1 MELSKHKAHRNQ
13 KYLSWLRQQ
22 TCVVS
27 NKKAECAHHIRLGT
41 NGGTGIKPS
50 DYFCLPLLNE
60 YHTTG
65 SSALHIIGEESFLK
79 LFRLEPVT
87 LFTKFLKDFLA
98 SEYDILYSLE
108 KSDQK
113 KCLSELIEII
123 ESKNIKKAK
132 KKTVVKSKIKAPKI
146 KTEKEKEFYEIAKA
160 MKRANDKELRDKLK
174 QETDPKQSEFY
185 QKAKEAQKLKQKEY
199 RDKNKKKVSEFR
211 KKLAKKLKK
220 KAK

>member
-13 KYLSWLRQQ
+13 KYLAWLRKQN
-22 TCVVS
+22 CAVS

-50 DYFCLPLLNE
+50 DYFCLPLINE

-65 SSALHIIGEESFLK
+65 TQALHIIGEETFIKQYELDTI
-79 LFRLEPVT
+79 T
-87 LFTKFLKDFLA
+87 LFINYLKNYLA
-98 SEYDILYSLE
+98 AEYDILYTLE
-108 KSDQK
+108 RRDK
-113 KCLSELIEII
+113 KQCLSELIEII
-123 ESKNIKKAK
+123 ETKNVKKIKKKAK
-132 KKTVVKSKIKAPKI
+132 SKPKEKAPKI
-146 KTEKEKEFYEIAKA
+146 KSEKEKEFYEVAKA
-160 MKRANDKELRDKLK
+160 LKRAKDKDLRDKLK
-174 QETDPKQSEFY
+174 QASDPKQTEFY